1 MFTSKEIR
9 DTIFDKTMRGYN
21 TEDVDAFLAHIAD
34 QLDDMTKGK
43 SEVEGK
49 MLLLAEKLEE
59 YRGDEDK
66 LRIALVNAEKM
77 KDIVLAEARQK
88 CDIIIR
94 DANLK
99 AERIVSA
106 ANKRVEREEIA
117 LAKVQKEAASFK
129 TNLLGIYKRH
139 LETLSEIPDAP
150 IDDAVAEERPAA
162 PSENSQSVPAPM
174 YDMKEAL
181 EVEQSAQTI
190 QHAVNMQPAQPAQP
204 SYTAEQFVSQP
215 TNSGY
220 MPQMFKQENN
230 ASFTQEFAE
239 IPQLQPQ
246 TSQPQ
251 PSRPHQTEQ
260 EMRQS
265 IYDGFA
271 PRSNDAKPTF
281 SSFGFDAVKI
291 EHEEEKKPEEKA
303 KVSFEGFE
311 EKSETDGSK
320 SRFGQLDFGD
330 NFSFDKQ

>member
-181 EVEQSAQTI
+181 EVEQS
-190 QHAVNMQPAQPAQP
+190 
-204 SYTAEQFVSQP
+204 
-215 TNSGY
+215 
-220 MPQMFKQENN
+220 
-230 ASFTQEFAE
+230 
-239 IPQLQPQ
+239 
-246 TSQPQ
+246 
-251 PSRPHQTEQ
+251 
-260 EMRQS
+260 
-265 IYDGFA
+265 
-271 PRSNDAKPTF
+271 
-281 SSFGFDAVKI
+281 
-291 EHEEEKKPEEKA
+291 
-303 KVSFEGFE
+303 
-311 EKSETDGSK
+311 
-320 SRFGQLDFGD
+320 
-330 NFSFDKQ
+330 